1 MKSPRRLG
9 CVSALLP
16 WLLACPAFTGP
27 AVEGPAQNPSGS
39 TNNGPTVKFEA
50 TVCDFGTIEAGQV
63 VTNEFR
69 FSNPGSEPLVI
80 KDVKA
85 SCGCTVPADWS
96 RTVEPGETG
105 RIPFIFRSASFSGP
119 VQKTITVLSNDPEAP
134 KTALQVTG
142 KVWKAI
148 EVIPAF
154 ALFNF
159 GPDHQGP
166 ETKVLKISSHLEQPV
181 EISEV
186 VLTNDSF
193 AASVETVQA
202 GKEYKLIV
210 TALPLV
216 GKTSS
221 SASIIVK
228 TSYGKVPEL
237 KATAYASVRPA
248 VSIQPLRIVLPAGPL
263 KAPERFNLTLSNN
276 STNALDLSDPHVD
289 VPGVELTLNEVSP
302 GQVFTLTGAF
312 PEGFLGKP
320 GKDCDIRLKSNH
332 PGNPVIR
339 IPVLHPTEP
348 RVKASLPAP
357 SPGRAASEAPS
368 GKGASS

>member
-1 MKSPRRLG
+1 MKSPRRFG
-9 CVSALLP
+9 YVSALLP
-16 WLLACPAFTGP
+16 WLLACPAFTGLAAEEP
-27 AVEGPAQNPSGS
+27 AKDPIGS
-39 TNNGPTVKFEA
+39 TNNGPTVRFEA

-85 SCGCTVPADWS
+85 SCGCTVPADWT
-96 RTVEPGETG
+96 RTVGPGQTG

-119 VQKTITVLSNDPEAP
+119 VQKTITVVSNDPNAP
-134 KTALQVTG
+134 KTSLQVKG

-148 EVIPAF
+148 EVTPAF
-154 ALFNF
+154 AMFSF

-186 VLTNDSF
+186 VLTNDCF
-193 AASVETVQA
+193 TASVETVQA

-248 VSIQPLRIVLPAGPL
+248 VTIQPPRIALPAGVL

-276 STNALDLSDPHVD
+276 STNALELSDAQVD

-302 GQVFTLTGAF
+302 GRVFTLTGAF
-312 PEGFLGKP
+312 PEGFVGRP
-320 GKDCDIRLKSNH
+320 GKDFDIRLKSNH
-332 PGNPVIR
+332 PGASVIR

-348 RVKASLPAP
+348 KAKASVPEP
-357 SPGRAASEAPS
+357 SRNRTLSEAPS